1 MNSRRYS
8 KTLKKQDLININKLL
23 EDENE
28 ILKKEIGNMA
38 ALLRSQDERQ
48 QTEIKSLITENEILS
63 KTNSQ
68 LVELNQELQESL
80 KPLRNIN
87 SEYLYKKDQV
97 NRSSLSSRSIKNK
110 ENYCEPTKSL
120 KVLKKQQISPLKAG
134 LLQDSR
140 KLLALVS
147 KMKRLQKN

>member
-1 MNSRRYS
+1 MNNRRYS

-28 ILKKEIGNMA
+28 ILKKEITNLT
-38 ALLRSQDERQ
+38 ALLRSQEERQ
-48 QTEIKSLITENEILS
+48 QTEIKSLITENEFLN

-68 LVELNQELQESL
+68 LTELNQELQESL
-80 KPLRNIN
+80 KLSRNI
-87 SEYLYKKDQV
+87 SSDYILKKDQV
-97 NRSSLSSRSIKNK
+97 SKSSLSSRNLKNK
-110 ENYCEPTKSL
+110 ENYCEPPKSL

-134 LLQDSR
+134 LLQDSK